1 MDLIAAT
8 VDHLGLI
15 VFTALSIAVIGYLLY
30 AMINPTR
37 F

>member
-1 MDLIAAT
+1 MDLLAAAGQ
-8 VDHLGLI
+8 HLGLL
-15 VFTALSIAVIGYLLY
+15 VFTLLSAAVIGYLLY